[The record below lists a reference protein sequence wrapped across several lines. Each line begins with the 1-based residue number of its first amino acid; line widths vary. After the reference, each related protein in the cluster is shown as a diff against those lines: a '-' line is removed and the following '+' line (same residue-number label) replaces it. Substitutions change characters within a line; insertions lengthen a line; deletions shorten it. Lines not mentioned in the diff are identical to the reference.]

1 MIDIRLC
8 NCPSEYQDAKYGKGK
23 RVKNERV
30 KDMKHKGWTCTVC
43 GKKDEM

>member
-1 MIDIRLC
+1 MVKISLC
-8 NCPSEYQDAKYGKGK
+8 SCISSYQDAKYGVGK

-43 GKKDEM
+43 SKKDET